1 MTASLS
7 RRAFLASSTAGAVA
21 AACQSSGPASP
32 GSATA
37 PRTIPEPPLDPDS
50 GLPLIDYHV
59 HLDEVGYNGAGL
71 DTAAATAKA
80 RAARFGIVEHAGTK
94 DHQYP
99 VVLGNDE
106 DLKRHLAM
114 FGDRPLYRGIQA
126 EGVDW
131 MTCFSKGVVAQ
142 LDFVLADALTFP
154 EKDGRLVCLWKKEQV
169 KIDDAQDFMDRY
181 VAHHLRILANP
192 VDILANGTFLPHVLQ
207 ADHDALWTESR
218 MRRVIE
224 AAVKAGVAI
233 EISASFKLPKLAFL
247 KIAKAAG
254 ARFTFGTNARKPE
267 LMGRFDYPLEMAKA
281 LGLKREDI
289 FLPRPAGEKRVERG
303 G

>member
-1 MTASLS
+1 MADRLS
-7 RRAFLASSTAGAVA
+7 RRAFLASSAAAAAA
-21 AACQSSGPASP
+21 AACQSAGP
-32 GSATA
+32 TA
-37 PRTIPEPPLDPDS
+37 PPAGARALPEPPLDPGT
-50 GLPLIDYHV
+50 GLPLSDYHI
-59 HLDEVGYNGAGL
+59 HLDEVGYNGTGL

-80 RAARFGIVEHAGTK
+80 RGARFGIVEHAGTK
-94 DHQYP
+94 DHKYP

-131 MTCFSKGVVAQ
+131 MTCFSKRTVAQ

-154 EKDGRLVCLWKKEQV
+154 EKDGHLVNLWKKEQV

-192 VDILANGTFLPHVLQ
+192 IDILANGTYLPEVLQ
-207 ADHDALWTESR
+207 KDHDALWTEAR
-218 MRRVIE
+218 MRKVID
-224 AAVKAGVAI
+224 AAVRLGVAI
-233 EISASFKLPKLAFL
+233 EISSSFKLPRLPFL
-247 KIAKAAG
+247 KLAKAAG

-267 LMGRFDYPLEMAKA
+267 LMGKFDYPLEMAKA
-281 LGLKREDI
+281 LGLRKEDF
-289 FLPRPAGEKRVERG
+289 FLPRPAGEKRVDQ
-303 G
+303 

>member
-1 MTASLS
+1 MVDRLS
-7 RRAFLASSTAGAVA
+7 RRAFLASSAAAAAA
-21 AACQSSGPASP
+21 AACQSAGPAAPPP
-32 GSATA
+32 GARA
-37 PRTIPEPPLDPDS
+37 VPEPPLDPAT
-50 GLPLIDYHV
+50 GLPLVDYHI
-59 HLDEVGYNGAGL
+59 HLDEVGYSATGL
-71 DTAAATAKA
+71 DTAAATSKA
-80 RAARFGIVEHAGTK
+80 RGARFGIVEHAGTM
-94 DHQYP
+94 DHKYP

-154 EKDGRLVCLWKKEQV
+154 EKDGHLVCLWKKDLV

-192 VDILANGTFLPHVLQ
+192 IDILANGTYLPEVLVK
-207 ADHDALWTESR
+207 DHDALWTEAR
-218 MRRVIE
+218 MRKVIDV
-224 AAVKAGVAI
+224 AVRLGVAI
-233 EISASFKLPKLAFL
+233 EISSSFKLPRLPFL
-247 KIAKAAG
+247 KIAKASG

-267 LMGRFDYPLEMAKA
+267 LMGKFDYPLEMART
-281 LGLKREDI
+281 LGLKAGDI
-289 FLPRPAGEKRVERG
+289 FLPRPAGSKRVER
-303 G
+303 